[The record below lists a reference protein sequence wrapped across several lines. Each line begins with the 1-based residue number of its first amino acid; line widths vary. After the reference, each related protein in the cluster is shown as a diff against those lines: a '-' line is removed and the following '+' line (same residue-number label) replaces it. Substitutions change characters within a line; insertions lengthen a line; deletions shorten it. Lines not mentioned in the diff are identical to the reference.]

1 MKMEVTITGGP
12 GGYDQTYRY
21 DVIDKLVSRR
31 SENRH
36 GGNGFIIGLPGSG
49 KTLTAQLQILS
60 ILRNTQDEVIVIDTE
75 GAHVA
80 LAEQMGGQ
88 VITYFPAGD
97 VHINPFDIDMSNTEP
112 DDPVCRK
119 VDFICSWCE
128 SAFAVRYG
136 LSAYQKSLIDKCVR
150 SIYEPYIKSFNEDT
164 GLYDES
170 LIPTMRDFYD
180 IIRAQCGFEAYE
192 LAEHI
197 QIYATGTLAPLSY
210 PTNVACNNR
219 FVVYDLRHCNA
230 CCTDWQ
236 MVLME
241 HIWDCSISAS
251 RLRRGMN
258 RIWLFIDDVHPLL
271 RADASA
277 DYLRWFFKRAR
288 PYGCIVT
295 GITQFAS
302 YLLDEDKGRPILM
315 NCDYLHLLRMSRI
328 DACEVSPILNLS
340 DSQFKFLLNASP
352 GQALVYLEE
361 KITEISGLLA
371 AGPKEQGVTP

>member
-1 MKMEVTITGGP
+1 MKMDIAKKFP
-12 GGYDQTYRY
+12 
-21 DVIDKLVSRR
+21 VIDDLVTRR
-31 SENRH
+31 EEQRR
-36 GGNGFIIGLPGSG
+36 GGSGFIVGLPGSG
-49 KTLTAQLQILS
+49 KTLMAQLQILS
-60 ILRNTQDEVIVIDTE
+60 ILRNSQDEIVVIDTD
-75 GAHVA
+75 GAYIA

-97 VHINPFDIDMSNTEP
+97 VHINPFDIDMSNQEP

-128 SAFAVRYG
+128 SAFACRYG

-180 IIRAQCGFEAYE
+180 IIRAQSGFEAYA

-197 QIYATGTLAPLSY
+197 QIYATGTLAPLSH
-210 PTNVACNNR
+210 PTNVVHDNR
-219 FVVYDLRHCNA
+219 FVVYDLRNCNA

-236 MVLME
+236 MAILE
-241 HIWDCSISAS
+241 HIWDSYISAS
-251 RLRRGMN
+251 RLQRGTN
-258 RIWLFIDDVHPLL
+258 RIWMFIDDVLPLL
-271 RADASA
+271 RTDASA
-277 DYLRWFFKRAR
+277 EYLRWFFKRAR
-288 PYGCIVT
+288 PFGCIVT

-315 NCDYLHLLRMSRI
+315 NCEYLHLLKMSRI
-328 DACEVSPILNLS
+328 DACAMAPLLNLS
-340 DSQFKFLLNASP
+340 DSQFKFLLRASP
-352 GQALVYLEE
+352 GQALVYIDE
-361 KITEISGLLA
+361 KLTEISVFSA
-371 AGPKEQGVTP
+371 NPESFQKEQGVTS